1 MDISK
6 YIMEYGDHTAGCGA
20 NRFCPVASVPRFEA
34 AWIIGN
40 VLNTYAQRSLDEK
53 VEVHQMI

>member
-6 YIMEYGDHTAGCGA
+6 YIMEYGGQSAGCGT
-20 NRFCPVASVPRFEA
+20 NSFCPEASVPRFEA

-40 VLNTYAQRSLDEK
+40 VLNTYAQCSLDEK